1 MPRLGFRRS
10 RRARLALVLAVLWIV
25 SFELGPL
32 LHIAEH
38 DRLPPHHHTALGI
51 VWDDPGAQD
60 AALHEVLDE
69 VDSDSQVDEAALHVL
84 TGEPPPE
91 DRDSAVAAALAPA
104 PRPMAP
110 LRDPAHPW
118 LVPLQHGAHSLAH
131 HGLAVPAPAP
141 PVTRP
146 LPTLR
151 RVELAVELAPL
162 APSIAPRRRAVAR
175 GPPAVSSSR
184 C

>member
-1 MPRLGFRRS
+1 MPGGTAPGAKPGAERKRPAASCTMLGERSMPRPGFRRS

-69 VDSDSQVDEAALHVL
+69 VDSDSQVDEA
-84 TGEPPPE
+84 
-91 DRDSAVAAALAPA
+91 
-104 PRPMAP
+104 
-110 LRDPAHPW
+110 
-118 LVPLQHGAHSLAH
+118 
-131 HGLAVPAPAP
+131 
-141 PVTRP
+141 
-146 LPTLR
+146 
-151 RVELAVELAPL
+151 
-162 APSIAPRRRAVAR
+162 
-175 GPPAVSSSR
+175 
-184 C
+184 